1 MKKESQ
7 DKHENVIDAKFKR
20 DLMEVCV
27 KTYEEKRRWQ
37 FEENISQIDMCSK
50 FTIEKLEDYLK
61 EEVLE
66 EDKRAYSE
74 VVNVLNGLSDK
85 DYKKI
90 PEDVVLALEERVDID
105 YIHELEE
112 DKTLTEDEISVKAQS
127 ILAIIFRDYL
137 ASKRQKYK
145 ILKYENIESNKL
157 EEEKI
162 ENTDLDDT
170 VIEVEAEEEIEIQQ
184 NVALIEYKENIF
196 KRFLNKIFAI
206 FKKQY

>member
-112 DKTLTEDEISVKAQS
+112 DKTLTEDEISAKAQS

-170 VIEVEAEEEIEIQQ
+170 VIEVEDEEEIEIQQ